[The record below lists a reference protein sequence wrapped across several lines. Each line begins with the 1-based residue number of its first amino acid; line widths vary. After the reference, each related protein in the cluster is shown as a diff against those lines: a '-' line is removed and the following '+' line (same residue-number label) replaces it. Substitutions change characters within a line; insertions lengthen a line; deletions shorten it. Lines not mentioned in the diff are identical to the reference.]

1 MNPNTNTISFSHGLS
16 LNILSVLLNAIAM
29 TLSKFALNKINPIFI
44 TLIISLTSLG
54 LSFLY
59 LLYQKHKFKLSE
71 LKQITPIAIT
81 NAVAAILLYTSIAIL
96 DPVTVGLIGRF
107 YVVFTTLLSILI
119 LKEKISF
126 IEFVFILIA
135 IAGTFLFVK
144 SDMNTG
150 DVRFVGL
157 LFGFAYTF
165 LFALA
170 NLFVKKSVHN
180 MSSVLILFYNNL
192 FGVFASIMLLLLQR
206 PTTSTLMDI
215 NSNSLFFA
223 VLTASITFGGLVLFF
238 NSFRFLSFKL
248 SNLIRSTSPLFV
260 MAVSWP
266 FFPIKL
272 GLANASGG
280 ILVLISI
287 VFLSLIEKR
296 KHK

>member
-1 MNPNTNTISFSHGLS
+1 MNSNTNAISFSHGIS

-59 LLYQKHKFKLSE
+59 LIYQKHKFKISE
-71 LKQITPIAIT
+71 LKKITPIAIT

-119 LKEKISF
+119 LKEKVTFTEF
-126 IEFVFILIA
+126 IFIFLA
-135 IAGTFLFVK
+135 IVGTFLFVK
-144 SDMNTG
+144 SDMQTG
-150 DVRFVGL
+150 DIRFLGL

-180 MSSVLILFYNNL
+180 MSSVLILFYNNF
-192 FGVFASIMLLLLQR
+192 FGVFASLFLLL
-206 PTTSTLMDI
+206 I
-215 NSNSLFFA
+215 Y
-223 VLTASITFGGLVLFF
+223 
-238 NSFRFLSFKL
+238 
-248 SNLIRSTSPLFV
+248 
-260 MAVSWP
+260 
-266 FFPIKL
+266 
-272 GLANASGG
+272 
-280 ILVLISI
+280 
-287 VFLSLIEKR
+287 SLIPFHLQVKVNLYQNQNPNL
-296 KHK
+296 KI